1 MDDIIIQKT
10 ASIERCLLRIKEEFK
25 LAGNRFDTNFSHQ
38 DAAVLN
44 LQRACE
50 QSIDLANHIIRINKW
65 GIPSTSRESF
75 DILNQKEFISERL
88 AGLLKKMV
96 GFRNI
101 AIHEYGRMNINILIK
116 IIKEHLEEFKEF
128 SAIAIKNMD

>member
-1 MDDIIIQKT
+1 MDDIVLQKT
-10 ASIERCLLRIKEEFK
+10 ASIERCLMRIEQEFE
-25 LAGNRFDTNFSHQ
+25 LGGEDFVTNFSHQ

-50 QSIDLANHIIRINKW
+50 QSIDLANHIIRIKKW

-75 DILNQKEFISERL
+75 DILHQHEFISEKL
-88 AGLLKKMV
+88 ALSLKKMV

-101 AIHEYGRMNINILIK
+101 AIYEYGRMNIDILIR
-116 IIKEHLEEFKEF
+116 IIREHLVEFKSF
-128 SAIAIKNMD
+128 SEIAIKKMA